1 MPPADLEAR
10 TRELYRLLTADFMDV
25 VKNWITDDF
34 VWINHLPD
42 HIPFGGSY
50 QGAEGLMRY
59 GRELAAAVELKP
71 LHIDS
76 IVIQGNTAAV
86 IGVEQGTR
94 VIPTGKFYDMDWVH
108 VVKYTEDGLVAYLR
122 EYNQYEEMAAAFRS

>member
-1 MPPADLEAR
+1 
-10 TRELYRLLTADFMDV
+10 
-25 VKNWITDDF
+25 
-34 VWINHLPD
+34 
-42 HIPFGGSY
+42 
-50 QGAEGLMRY
+50 MRY

-71 LHIDS
+71 LHVDS
-76 IVIQGNTAAV
+76 IIVQGNTAVV

-108 VVKYTEDGLVAYLR
+108 VVKYADDGQVTYLR